1 MRVVIQFLDE
11 HNLIQEEYLQ
21 KLSELIETAAEFEQI
36 ESAEVSISFVTDEE
50 IRELNKTYRDLDEK
64 TDVLSF
70 PMYTTEDTH
79 FVVDHEDE
87 LIMLGDIIISIDTA
101 RQQATD
107 YGHSFLRELGFLI
120 IHGFLHLLG
129 YDHETEQEEQEMFSR
144 QEEILTKNGL
154 IR

>member
-21 KLSELIETAAEFEQI
+21 KLSELIETAAELEQI